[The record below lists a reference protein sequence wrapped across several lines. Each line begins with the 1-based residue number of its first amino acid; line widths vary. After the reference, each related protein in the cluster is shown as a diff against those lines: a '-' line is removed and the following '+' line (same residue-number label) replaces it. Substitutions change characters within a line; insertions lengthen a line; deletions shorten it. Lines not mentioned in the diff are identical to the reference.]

1 MSLLRDIQ
9 NAAVDPNTDV
19 TTLLRECK
27 VLAVRL
33 GSEEFKRWV
42 DHELNGYD
50 RIEDLPEYRILDTES
65 YGHFAGPFGTGLQNA
80 PIPPLCLPKELRDR
94 VTKSYLMQP
103 ISAYASL
110 IDRKDKSSPHEQWP
124 ADMTALFGQKIYR
137 NMNCL
142 SAWKVIPYNA
152 LVALVDTIKTRVLNF
167 VLEIEEE
174 SPDAGEA
181 PPHRPP
187 LPQEKVSQVFNTYI
201 TGNVQNVATGSSHFT
216 QDGEFHVVEGDFSTL
231 AEYLRSYGVG
241 DKDVEELKDAI
252 NTDKKVEGTTT
263 FGKRVQT
270 WFAEMVGKAA
280 SGTWQVGTSSATTV
294 LGKALA
300 KYFGL
305 E

>member
-19 TTLLRECK
+19 VTLLRKCK
-27 VLAVRL
+27 ILAVRL

-50 RIEDLPEYRILDTES
+50 RAEDLPEYRILHTHS
-65 YGHFAGPFGTGLQNA
+65 YGHFVGPFGSSLKNA
-80 PIPPLCLPKELRDR
+80 PIPPACLPKDLRER
-94 VTKSYLMQP
+94 IRKSYLGQP

-110 IDRKDKSSPHEQWP
+110 IDREEKSDALEQWP
-124 ADMTALFGQKIYR
+124 ADMTALFGQKIYQG
-137 NMNCL
+137 MNCL
-142 SAWKVIPYNA
+142 SAWKVIPHNA
-152 LVALVDTIKTRVLNF
+152 LVALVDTIKTRILNF

-174 SPDAGEA
+174 APDAGEA
-181 PPHRPP
+181 PPHQPP

-216 QDGEFHVVEGDFSTL
+216 QAGEFRVVEGDFSTL
-231 AEYLRSYGVG
+231 AEYLRSHGVANE
-241 DKDVEELKDAI
+241 DVEELKSAI
-252 NTDKKVEGTTT
+252 DTDKKSEPKAT
-263 FGKRVQT
+263 FGKRVQA
-270 WFAEMVGKAA
+270 WLAKMVGKAA
-280 SGTWQVGTSSATTV
+280 SGAWQISTSAASTL
-294 LGKALA
+294 LGEALS